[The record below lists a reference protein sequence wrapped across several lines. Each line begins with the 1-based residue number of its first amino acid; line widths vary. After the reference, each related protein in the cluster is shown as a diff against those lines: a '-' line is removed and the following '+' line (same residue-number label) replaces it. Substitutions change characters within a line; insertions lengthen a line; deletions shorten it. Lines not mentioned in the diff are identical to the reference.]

1 MNTIYLEPWKP
12 RLIIRPNRVSSL
24 VSAGGSACIPGKLWV
39 AVPWHRARALTPRSR
54 VKDFR
59 PPARGVLCPP
69 PAKRLA
75 QRITGTAGQFAP
87 RTFPDQPST
96 TRSPHLDR
104 FFPATIKR
112 NL

>member
-59 PPARGVLCPP
+59 PPARGVLCPSACQTLGAEDNRHRRAIRAAHFSRP
-69 PAKRLA
+69 TLNHA
-75 QRITGTAGQFAP
+75 QPTP
-87 RTFPDQPST
+87 
-96 TRSPHLDR
+96 
-104 FFPATIKR
+104 
-112 NL
+112 